1 MVQKWDRG
9 VRCTAKNRW
18 GNEGLM
24 SSIVS
29 RRPSAR
35 WFAALAAAGGLGL
48 MIGCN
53 VFTPLAADSQKDL
66 NYRGLIL
73 KGNQAINDQDYD
85 AAESYFADAMAMNP
99 RGSEAYLYR
108 SKALMNKYKIDYN
121 SLNKEFEV
129 RRNKDGNGKKGI
141 PFLDSNTT
149 LKSIDSIYY
158 PIAQSVENLEHIIR
172 KSSASISLESGYSL
186 PPDGD
191 TASDGKVSEGVAR
204 LDLGLLEAVKAMLGP
219 LDLDGDNHISA
230 ECGKNVCPTLAAACM
245 ATPAYTSRC
254 KDGITSEV
262 IRFENFKILTKSI
275 NIADLSS
282 DDVRARQVST
292 NPNDINAFLDKM
304 QGPIAGS
311 NFNLDSVT
319 NVMNDHNETKL
330 SGNLSEIVGNI
341 KDLSFFLAYMRYNDG
356 VDNDY
361 DASAITGKGPIMV
374 WHDYDKDGGIRWNY
388 DDNSTTDGY
397 EGFPSEAPQNGEAHN
412 IGHPI
417 HRMLHPELY
426 IKFSDPEWLQRPIS
440 GDTSKNSRKSLMIKH
455 CQDVSANLV
464 EIGKMDAAT
473 KVRLISVIC
482 PTYTS
487 IIKPGIVPP
496 AHSDWIGGTFGIDE
510 EMVDDRDNDYDGI
523 KDEDARNAK
532 GMDDDD
538 DALLNPTMVGTMPA
552 PMVWKDVA
560 GHENKCPDIDTAV
573 AMLAPPLQR
582 QFCIGALEH
591 RIYLAQ
597 HGTGTTPAEI
607 AKSAKDTLAAYYS
620 AFLGEGPNKNCLEDF
635 DKLPQAYKDKVGIAS
650 NSDPAVRLA
659 CHYKHIWIHG
669 GANVPPPRSEWTSGI
684 FGIDEEFLDGV
695 DNDGDGWIDEDVK

>member
-1 MVQKWDRG
+1 MP
-9 VRCTAKNRW
+9 A
-18 GNEGLM
+18 
-24 SSIVS
+24 IVS
-29 RRPSAR
+29 RRPSAHCL
-35 WFAALAAAGGLGL
+35 AMLAAACGLGL
-48 MIGCN
+48 MSGCN

-108 SKALMNKYKIDYN
+108 SKALMNKYQIDYN
-121 SLNKEFEV
+121 SLNKEFV
-129 RRNKDGNGKKGI
+129 IRRNKDGAGKKGI
-141 PFLDSNTT
+141 PFIDSATT

-172 KSSASISLESGYSL
+172 KSNASISLESGYSL

-219 LDLDGDNHISA
+219 LDLDGDNHISTQ
-230 ECGKNVCPTLAAACM
+230 CGKKICPDTTNKACQ
-245 ATPAYTSRC
+245 ATPAYLSVC
-254 KDGITSEV
+254 KDGPASEV
-262 IRFENFKILTKSI
+262 IRLENFKMLTKSI

-319 NVMNDHNETKL
+319 TVMNDHNEAKL

-341 KDLSFFLAYMRYNDG
+341 KDLSYFLAYMRYNDG

-361 DASAITGKGPIMV
+361 DASTITGKGPMMV
-374 WHDYDKDGGIRWNY
+374 WHDYDKDGGIRWDY
-388 DDNSTTDGY
+388 DDSTTSDGY
-397 EGFPSEAPQNGEAHN
+397 EGFPVQAPQNGEAHN
-412 IGHPI
+412 IGHPL
-417 HRMLHPELY
+417 HRLLHPELY
-426 IKFSDPEWLQRPIS
+426 IKFTDTDWKNRPIA

-455 CQDVSANLV
+455 CQDVSARLG
-464 EIGKMDAAT
+464 EIGKVDAMV
-473 KVRLISVIC
+473 KLKLISVIC
-482 PTYTS
+482 STYTS
-487 IIKPGIVPP
+487 IIKPGIKPP
-496 AHSDWIGGTFGIDE
+496 KRSDWISGTFGIDE
-510 EMVDDRDNDYDGI
+510 EEVDDRDNDYDGI

-538 DALLNPTMVGTMPA
+538 DALLNVTMIGTMPA

-560 GHENKCPDIDTAV
+560 GHENKCPDIDTTI
-573 AMLAPPLQR
+573 AMLPPPLQR
-582 QFCIGALEH
+582 QFCIGSLEH

-597 HGTGTTPAEI
+597 HGTGTDP

-620 AFLGEGPNKNCLEDF
+620 AFLGEGPSQNCLEDF
-635 DKLPQAYKDKVGIAS
+635 DKLPDAYKTKVGIAS
-650 NSDPAVRLA
+650 NADPAVRLA

-669 GANVPPPRSEWTSGI
+669 GPNVPPPNSEWTSGI
-684 FGIDEEFLDGV
+684 FGIDEEYLDGV
-695 DNDGDGWIDEDVK
+695 DNDGDGWIDEDLK